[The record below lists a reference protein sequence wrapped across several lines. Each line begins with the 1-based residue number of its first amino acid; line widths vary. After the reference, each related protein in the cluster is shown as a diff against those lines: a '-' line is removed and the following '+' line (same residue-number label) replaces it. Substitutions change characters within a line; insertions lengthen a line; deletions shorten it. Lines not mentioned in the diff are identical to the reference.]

1 MPVMNP
7 ESTIM
12 QQTEGYWQNIA
23 ALLLYKLSK
32 TEEVKIFSDDI
43 VQFQQSGLALLTNGH
58 HDSIGFKLVTHEEAV
73 RLAQYD
79 AERRA
84 SYEGKKQ

>member
-12 QQTEGYWQNIA
+12 RQTEGYWQNLA
-23 ALLLYKLSK
+23 AILLFKLSK
-32 TEEVKIFSDDI
+32 TEEVKVTSDDI
-43 VQFQQSGLALLTNGH
+43 IGLKQSGLALLTHGH
-58 HDSIGFKLVTHEEAV
+58 HDSIGFKLVTHEEAA

-84 SYEGKKQ
+84 SYEGVKQ

>member
-1 MPVMNP
+1 MPVMNH

-12 QQTEGYWQNIA
+12 QQTEGYWQNLA

-43 VQFQQSGLALLTNGH
+43 IQFKQSGLALLTHGH
-58 HDSIGFKLVTHEEAV
+58 HDSVGFKLVTHEEAA

-84 SYEGKKQ
+84 SYIGTKQ

>member
-12 QQTEGYWQNIA
+12 QQTEGYWQNLA

-43 VQFQQSGLALLTNGH
+43 VQFQQSGLALLTHGH
-58 HDSIGFKLVTHEEAV
+58 RDSISFKLVTHEEAV

-84 SYEGKKQ
+84 SYEGVKQ

>member
-12 QQTEGYWQNIA
+12 KQTEGYWQNLA

-43 VQFQQSGLALLTNGH
+43 IQFQQSGLALLTHGH
-58 HDSIGFKLVTHEEAV
+58 HDSIGFKLVTHEEAA

-84 SYEGKKQ
+84 SYEGVKQ